1 MHGGVSGGGGGG
13 RDHIK
18 DPLEVGECVFLLR
31 NIISKGYEKDVF
43 SYFETIVPFEIW
55 AQHTYVF
62 KIIHGSNQ
70 GSSRG
75 GRIFFPFRNICSKG
89 HEKGANWM

>member
-31 NIISKGYEKDVF
+31 NILSKEYEKDVF
-43 SYFETIVPFEIW
+43 SFFETFFRFEIW
-55 AQHTYVF
+55 AQHTYLF
-62 KIIHGSNQ
+62 HIIHGSHQ
-70 GSSRG
+70 GPSRG
-75 GRIFFPFRNICSKG
+75 RRMLFSLLKHLFEGT
-89 HEKGANWM
+89 